1 MRGYVPM
8 AKSELQAL
16 IQSAAATAKQIFL
29 PTEQLAL
36 EYGISDLEETEYGAL
51 EVAREFAEGAAL
63 SLIIAFEFS
72 DEIIAH
78 GLEVAPGVL
87 EGHFTLK
94 TSDLVAFYLIA
105 DAEEEL
111 EWYDASE
118 SEICLA
124 KALG

>member
-8 AKSELQAL
+8 AKNELQAL

-36 EYGISDLEETEYGAL
+36 EYGISDLEEAEYGAL
-51 EVAREFAEGAAL
+51 EEAREFAEGAAL

-87 EGHFTLK
+87 QGHFTLK